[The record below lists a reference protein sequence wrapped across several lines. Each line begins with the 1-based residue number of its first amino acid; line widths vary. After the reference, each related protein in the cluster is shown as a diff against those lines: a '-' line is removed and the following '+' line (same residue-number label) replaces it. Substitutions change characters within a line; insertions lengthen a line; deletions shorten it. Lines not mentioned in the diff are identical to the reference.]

1 MDISTTAQCD
11 VQPAPF
17 ETKSGVSAIQDP
29 KAELRAKR
37 IANLR
42 PQQPGAPSNNPRG
55 RPKKD
60 LDLAKLAQS
69 HAETA
74 IKTLVDVMTAEEA
87 TPSARVSAASELLD
101 RGFGR
106 APQTLDVEHKVAF
119 SEQFEGFMRE
129 VMGRRHAPMIEAE
142 VMDAAE

>member
-11 VQPAPF
+11 VQPPN
-17 ETKSGVSAIQDP
+17 I
-29 KAELRAKR
+29 ELREGPKVNKGWS
-37 IANLR
+37 NLIPPKKGEVR
-42 PQQPGAPSNNPRG
+42 NPRG

-60 LDLAKLAQS
+60 FDLAKLAQS

-74 IKTLVDVMTAEEA
+74 IKTLVEVMTAEEA

-119 SEQFEGFMRE
+119 SEQFECFMRE

-142 VMDAAE
+142 VLDAAE